1 MSSRTAARTR
11 PAGSKRQCARA
22 AGRGIS
28 HQRQVRLA
36 VHLQI
41 LTQSSLSIRCF
52 CDLNVSPPRYSG
64 GHWFVSH
71 LLAPQSAEQVGY
83 AGRGGRAAIPGPIGA
98 NRSNFHSGLVPCAR
112 SVPLVSARQTFAIG
126 RQCDLNEAVGL
137 IAGGRPGH
145 SARSVRTFVA
155 AMLAAAQLLDRRPY
169 YSARSFAFQIP
180 YGHRCSEGSP
190 PCVGDAIEIASIHL

>member
-137 IAGGRPGH
+137 IAGGRPVTPHDPCGH
-145 SARSVRTFVA
+145 SSQPCWLPRSYSTDAPITQPDHSRFKYLMGTGVLKAVRPALVT
-155 AMLAAAQLLDRRPY
+155 R
-169 YSARSFAFQIP
+169 
-180 YGHRCSEGSP
+180 
-190 PCVGDAIEIASIHL
+190 